1 MKDIIIVKE
10 KIKCVIMVIYSMF
23 RYINCVL

>member
-1 MKDIIIVKE
+1 MKDIIIVRE

-23 RYINCVL
+23 RHINFVL